1 MVTMS
6 YGKST
11 AALVWCVKAF
21 MEQAAFPEDRLSMIG
36 HKGILSALTM
46 LTNDE
51 NGFVRDHSLDALVK
65 LAVDVSMARNVTVDK
80 VLRSVASN
88 SQQGGL
94 GLQQNR
100 NKRQSPPRYSP
111 KSVVDFDV
119 NFDAHF

>member
-1 MVTMS
+1 MAIEQS
-6 YGKST
+6 HSKAT
-11 AALVWCVKAF
+11 AFHCCA
-21 MEQAAFPEDRLSMIG
+21 
-36 HKGILSALTM
+36 
-46 LTNDE
+46 
-51 NGFVRDHSLDALVK
+51 
-65 LAVDVSMARNVTVDK
+65 MARNVTVDK

-111 KSVVDFDV
+111 KSIVDFDV